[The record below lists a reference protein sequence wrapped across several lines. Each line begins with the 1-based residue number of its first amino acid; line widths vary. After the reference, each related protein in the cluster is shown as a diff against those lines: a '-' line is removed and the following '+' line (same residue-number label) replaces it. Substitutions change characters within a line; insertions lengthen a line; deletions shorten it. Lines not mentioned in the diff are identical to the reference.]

1 MSTHNFA
8 EACATYRL
16 LREKGYPE
24 KATLN
29 LVGNRHGLSRIQRN
43 CLFRGVVPAAIA
55 ASRKEKI
62 VSPDAAYGHALA
74 LDWYNVLIT
83 VESYLQGH
91 VLYSADDGVV
101 RDASET
107 HGSYRTGPFTPRAI
121 DEIIA
126 VIARLQPAR
135 VDAFL
140 DEPIAFSGLMAE
152 DARSRLAAL
161 SCPVDVALARSADSP
176 LKAAAGI
183 VATSDSALLDT
194 CPRVLDLAAAVLAA
208 RFSFHPAAVHEL
220 FEESPGEP
228 PQ

>member
-1 MSTHNFA
+1 MSTYNFA

-24 KATLN
+24 KATLD

-43 CLFRGVVPAAIA
+43 CLFRGVVPAEIA

-62 VSPDAAYGHALA
+62 VSLGAVSGHPLA

-107 HGSYRTGPFTPRAI
+107 HGSYRTGPLSARAI

-126 VIARLQPAR
+126 VLAPLQPLR

-140 DEPIAFSGLMAE
+140 DAPIAFSGLMAE
-152 DARSRLAAL
+152 DVRSRLAVL
-161 SCPVDVALARSADSP
+161 SCPAEVALAQNADYP
-176 LKAAAGI
+176 LKASPGI
-183 VATSDSALLDT
+183 VATSDSALLDK

-208 RFSFHPAAVHEL
+208 RFSFRPPAVHEL
-220 FEESPGEP
+220 FGESHGEP